1 MSKFSSFKESKMLF
15 ENWRSHIS
23 EVSQPLANVMND
35 IANLTDPDKEALEDL
50 YGGPK
55 EMNEAHGLSAK
66 DKETLQNFA
75 KGLDGDIRRI
85 LDFLISSN
93 IEVDKTQDV
102 TQMSDEEKEKLNEDG
117 HTDVASAC
125 RSLKTSIEDAQQMLS
140 VLMKMD
146 QEGDL
151 PSWWMK
157 KSAIASD
164 YLNKMRDYLLY

>member
-15 ENWRSHIS
+15 ENWRSHINEIS
-23 EVSQPLANVMND
+23 DQVAAKLAAMSVEE
-35 IANLTDPDKEALEDL
+35 KEEIERVLDSDDNPE
-50 YGGPK
+50 G
-55 EMNEAHGLSAK
+55 MNEAHGLSAK

-75 KGLDGDIRRI
+75 KGLDGDIKRI

>member
-75 KGLDGDIRRI
+75 KGLDGDIKRI

-102 TQMSDEEKEKLNEDG
+102 TQMSDEEKESSTKMAIQMSHQLVAVLKL
-117 HTDVASAC
+117 
-125 RSLKTSIEDAQQMLS
+125 Q
-140 VLMKMD
+140 
-146 QEGDL
+146 
-151 PSWWMK
+151 
-157 KSAIASD
+157 
-164 YLNKMRDYLLY
+164 

>member
-23 EVSQPLANVMND
+23 EVSQPFADVMKK
-35 IANLTDPDKEALEDL
+35 IAELPDEEQKALKNAV
-50 YGGPK
+50 GPK

-75 KGLDGDIRRI
+75 KGLDGDIKRI

>member
-1 MSKFSSFKESKMLF
+1 MLF
-15 ENWRSHIS
+15 ENWRGHIKE
-23 EVSQPLANVMND
+23 EVSRNILQKLSNTFDEDELKSVEKILKAD
-35 IANLTDPDKEALEDL
+35 DPDDPE
-50 YGGPK
+50 

-75 KGLDGDIRRI
+75 KGLDGDIKRI